1 MKYMQSFIN
10 RLIAATLLLT
20 AVAAVPAAIAET
32 SVFKVSKGENSTY
45 LLGTFHLLNA
55 SDHPLPAEFQQAY
68 NAASS
73 IYFEAD
79 LQAAQS
85 PEFQMKFFKA
95 ISAPSGSTLQT
106 LIKPETYMALE
117 AFMAKKQM
125 LITNFAPFSP
135 AGSALMLTMAEYQ
148 KLGMMPEY
156 GVDQLFFS
164 RAQGDG
170 KTIGHLETIDE
181 QLSFIANLGKGQE
194 DEMIMSTITELNT
207 LEKSV
212 GDLKKAWRS
221 GNSKQLDKISLKE
234 MREKFPDTYAEMI
247 VNRNN
252 KWMPEIEAMLAD
264 KPTEAVMVGALHL
277 VGPDGLIELLKKK
290 GYKVTQL

>member
-1 MKYMQSFIN
+1 MQSFIN

-20 AVAAVPAAIAET
+20 AVVTVPTAIAET

-55 SDHPLPAEFQQAY
+55 ADHPLPAEFQQAY

-135 AGSALMLTMAEYQ
+135 AGAALMLTMAEYQ

-156 GVDQLFFS
+156 GVDQFFFS
-164 RAQGDG
+164 KAQGDG

-252 KWMPEIEAMLAD
+252 KWMPEIEAMLTD